1 MGTRN
6 LILTVVGC
14 VFALLATFFLYY
26 TIRLVLM
33 NMFAADAA
41 AHRTSGMLI
50 GAIAFPIATIAFGI
64 ISRICFRYRSKNA
77 E

>member
-1 MGTRN
+1 M
-6 LILTVVGC
+6 
-14 VFALLATFFLYY
+14 FALLSAFFLYY

-50 GAIAFPIATIAFGI
+50 GFIAFPIATIAFGI
-64 ISRICFRYRSKNA
+64 ISRICFNYRSSDAK
-77 E
+77 